1 MIIAI
6 LFGALVLLLV
16 GYGVGYDDGRKA
28 ECEADHA
35 EALDRMLLAR
45 RRHSPRAHKHAM
57 N

>member
-28 ECEADHA
+28 ERAADAA
-35 EALDRMLLAR
+35 EAFDRVLLSR
-45 RRHSPRAHKHAM
+45 GRHTPRSNEHAM

>member
-28 ECEADHA
+28 QRAADGA
-35 EALDRMLLAR
+35 ETFDRVLLAR
-45 RRHSPRAHKHAM
+45 GRHTPRAREHAM

>member
-28 ECEADHA
+28 ERAADAA
-35 EALDRMLLAR
+35 ETFDRVLLAR
-45 RRHSPRAHKHAM
+45 RHTPRSREHAM